1 MTIISWELF
10 NITLYLIVTNNNSTN
25 LSAGLKYILL
35 SALSTGFLLL
45 GISIKYF
52 VIGNTN
58 YEKIQISLIQIINN
72 SENISHPALMAQGDH
87 HLSINTIS
95 DKASNGINLI
105 GLSQLLI
112 FITILFKISAVPF
125 YNWAPDLYDNL
136 KSNITKFMKIIPKIT
151 ICIFMLIINNDI
163 FAEFNLGGT
172 NHLILSSA
180 VGSLI

>member
-58 YEKIQISLIQIINN
+58 YEKIQISLIQIINS
-72 SENISHPALMAQGDH
+72 SENNCLA
-87 HLSINTIS
+87 TIS
-95 DKASNGINLI
+95 N
-105 GLSQLLI
+105 
-112 FITILFKISAVPF
+112 
-125 YNWAPDLYDNL
+125 
-136 KSNITKFMKIIPKIT
+136 
-151 ICIFMLIINNDI
+151 
-163 FAEFNLGGT
+163 
-172 NHLILSSA
+172 
-180 VGSLI
+180 